1 MKKAIIIGAGFGG
14 LASAIRLQN
23 LGFQVSLFEK
33 NKTTGGHA
41 SQIKKKG
48 YTFDMGPSLITAP
61 DIVERLFQSA
71 GKSMYDYLELSR
83 LDPFYRLYFHDK
95 SYIDYSADA
104 DRMQSQM
111 AAFNEKDAANYERFM
126 AYTKKLYQ
134 AVIVDGLGSRPFDL
148 ATMLRFL
155 PKALGMKA
163 IAATHTVVS
172 RYFKDPR
179 HRFLFSFHPLFI
191 GGSPFRSPAV
201 YLMIPYLEKAGGVL
215 FAKGGMFSL
224 VQALEKVARESGV
237 QIHTKSEIDEIIVK
251 NGTASGVRRQDRV
264 YEADL
269 VVSNAHFAHTHLDLI
284 KPEAR
289 KKWTDVKVKS
299 RAYSMSSFLIYLGV
313 KKKYPQLKHHTLV
326 LSERYKELVRDIFDK
341 KILPDDFSMY
351 LHVPSRTDET
361 MAPEGS
367 ESMYVLVPVAN
378 LAANIDWNK
387 QAKPF
392 ADKIISFLQDDFG
405 LEDLRENIEVQ
416 EIFTPED
423 FRDQRNNYLGSA
435 WGLEPKLTQ
444 SASFRPG
451 NRHEEI
457 ENLYIVGANTH
468 PGAGVPGV
476 MLTAEATE
484 KAIRDDFNI
493 DTSIQV

>member
-1 MKKAIIIGAGFGG
+1 MKKAIIVGAGFGG

-23 LGFQVSLFEK
+23 MGFQVSLFEK
-33 NKTTGGHA
+33 NANTGGHA
-41 SQIKKKG
+41 SQIKKNG

-61 DIVERLFQSA
+61 DIIERLFQTA
-71 GKSMYDYLELSR
+71 GKSMHDYLDLTR

-104 DRMQSQM
+104 AKMKAQM
-111 AAFNEKDAANYERFM
+111 AAFNQKDADNYERFM

-134 AVIVDGLGSRPFDL
+134 AVILDGLGSQPFDL
-148 ATMLRFL
+148 STMMRFL
-155 PKALGMKA
+155 PKALRLSA
-163 IAATHTVVS
+163 IASTHTVVS

-179 HRFLFSFHPLFI
+179 NRFLFSFHPLFI
-191 GGSPFRSPAV
+191 GGNPFRSPAV

-224 VQALEKVARESGV
+224 VKALEKVAKESGV
-237 QIHTKSEIDEIIVK
+237 KIHTSSEIDEIVVRDGK
-251 NGTASGVRRQDRV
+251 ATGVRINDV
-264 YEADL
+264 LHEADL
-269 VVSNAHFAHTHLDLI
+269 IVSNAHFAHMHLDLI

-289 KKWTDVKVKS
+289 KKWTDKKVKS
-299 RAYSMSSFLIYLGV
+299 RDYSMSSFLLYLGV
-313 KKKYPQLKHHTLV
+313 RKKFPQLKHHTLI
-326 LSERYKELVRDIFDK
+326 LSERYKELVKDIFDK

-351 LHVPSRTDET
+351 LHVPSRTDAG

-367 ESMYVLVPVAN
+367 ESMYILIPVAN
-378 LAANIDWNK
+378 LAANIDWK
-387 QAKPF
+387 KEARPF
-392 ADKIISFLQDDFG
+392 ADKIISFLEQDFG
-405 LEDLRENIEVQ
+405 LDGLKENIEVE

-423 FRDQRNNYLGSA
+423 FRNQRNNYLGSA

-457 ENLYIVGANTH
+457 GNLYIVGANTH

-484 KAIRDDFNI
+484 KAIREDFKIN
-493 DTSIQV
+493 

>member
-1 MKKAIIIGAGFGG
+1 MKKATIIGAGFGG
-14 LASAIRLQN
+14 LSLAIRLQN
-23 LGFQVSLFEK
+23 KGYQVELFEK
-33 NKTTGGHA
+33 NKAPGGHA

-61 DIVERLFQSA
+61 DIVERVFQSA
-71 GKSMYDYLELSR
+71 GKSMYDYLDLTK

-95 SYIDYSADA
+95 SFIDYSADA
-104 DRMQSQM
+104 AHMQQQM
-111 AAFNEKDAANYERFM
+111 AAFNADDAARYDQFM
-126 AYTKKLYQ
+126 EYTRKLYQ
-134 AVIVDGLGSRPFDL
+134 AVIVDGMGSRPFDL
-148 ATMLRFL
+148 PTMLRFL
-155 PKALGMKA
+155 PQALRLKAVSS
-163 IAATHTVVS
+163 TYSVVS

-191 GGSPFRSPAV
+191 GGNPFRSPAV

-215 FAKGGMFSL
+215 YAKGGMFSL
-224 VQALEKVARESGV
+224 VKALEQVARESGV
-237 QIHTKSEIDEIIVK
+237 NIHTNAAVDEIIVK
-251 NGTASGVRRQDRV
+251 NGTAVGVRQGGRE
-264 YEADL
+264 YPAE
-269 VVSNAHFAHTHLDLI
+269 VVASNAHFAHTHLDLI
-284 KPEAR
+284 DAKDR
-289 KKWTDVKVKS
+289 KKWSDKRVKS
-299 RAYSMSSFLIYLGV
+299 RDYSMSSFLIYLGV
-313 KKKYPQLKHHTLV
+313 KKKYPQLKHHTLI

-351 LHVPSRTDET
+351 LHVPSRSDAS
-361 MAPEGS
+361 MAPEGA
-367 ESMYVLVPVAN
+367 ESMYVLIPVAN
-378 LAANIDWNK
+378 LAADINWQK
-387 QAKPF
+387 EAGPF
-392 ADKIISFLQDDFG
+392 TDKIISFLEKDFG
-405 LEDLRENIEVQ
+405 LQDLRANIEVK

-457 ENLYIVGANTH
+457 KNLYTVGASTH

-484 KAIRDDFNI
+484 QAILS
-493 DTSIQV
+493 DTGR